1 MLDDVLQGLSGQP
14 KTLPSRLLYD
24 ARGSDLFE
32 DITALPEY
40 YPTRTERA
48 ILTEAAPALAD
59 AIGPG
64 AVLVEY
70 GAGASVKTRILLDAM
85 VEPAGYV
92 PIDVSDDML
101 AKTKPALERDYP
113 GLPVHPV
120 VGNFLVP
127 PPLPDIDPRARR
139 VGFFPGSTIGNLA
152 DAEIATFLDGAAEE
166 LAEDGLLILGVD
178 LKKSP
183 DILVPAYDD
192 AQGVTAAFNL
202 NLLVRLNRELG
213 ADFDLDN
220 FRHEARW
227 NEAESRMEM
236 HLVSLADQTVT
247 IDGHRFDFA
256 EGESIHTENSRKFD
270 LDALDRLLA
279 ASPWRRAGTFLDP
292 KKLFSVLLLE
302 RG

>member
-139 VGFFPGSTIGNLA
+139 VGSRRCPCRCP
-152 DAEIATFLDGAAEE
+152 
-166 LAEDGLLILGVD
+166 
-178 LKKSP
+178 P
-183 DILVPAYDD
+183 DCRPRYRSGPSRVGWRLTPISVPC
-192 AQGVTAAFNL
+192 V
-202 NLLVRLNRELG
+202 
-213 ADFDLDN
+213 
-220 FRHEARW
+220 
-227 NEAESRMEM
+227 
-236 HLVSLADQTVT
+236 
-247 IDGHRFDFA
+247 
-256 EGESIHTENSRKFD
+256 NSK
-270 LDALDRLLA
+270 
-279 ASPWRRAGTFLDP
+279 
-292 KKLFSVLLLE
+292 
-302 RG
+302 